1 MDFTEFDIEFLSQK
15 LAENPQSPLFAR
27 LADLYLET
35 EKGNEALQLCE
46 EGVKLFPDYY
56 AGFLVLGKVYLHF
69 KEYSKARTALT
80 RAQELSPFS
89 NTIKKFLNEIPDK
102 PDESTRVTDETYFSP
117 SSASFTPTGIAP
129 FESDEFQLPDT
140 SKTFAPPVS
149 DEPLPSLFDM
159 LPEEEQPKIEPEA
172 EQYSAPQV
180 SYTPEPISQYQ
191 YQEPEPEPVNIP
203 EAMQQIISQPISHS
217 QFPASFEEYF
227 EQQQNVPLDG
237 PVISLDDYLTM
248 KVSSNGGTKKDD
260 MFSPPP
266 AAQQNFDTASI
277 EHSVENYFV
286 PDAPQMETPS
296 IADQFSIPESTTDI
310 DMLAEKLQ
318 NVERIKPQE
327 HYEPPKPITQQEE
340 QTAYESDMVT
350 PTLAE
355 IYASQGEFGAA
366 IQAYEILQ
374 FSQPENSGKYQ
385 QRIRE
390 LQQKQLEKD
399 GLA

>member
-1 MDFTEFDIEFLSQK
+1 MF
-15 LAENPQSPLFAR
+15 
-27 LADLYLET
+27 
-35 EKGNEALQLCE
+35 
-46 EGVKLFPDYY
+46 
-56 AGFLVLGKVYLHF
+56 
-69 KEYSKARTALT
+69 
-80 RAQELSPFS
+80 
-89 NTIKKFLNEIPDK
+89 
-102 PDESTRVTDETYFSP
+102 
-117 SSASFTPTGIAP
+117 
-129 FESDEFQLPDT
+129 
-140 SKTFAPPVS
+140 
-149 DEPLPSLFDM
+149 
-159 LPEEEQPKIEPEA
+159 PEEEQPKIEPEA

-180 SYTPEPISQYQ
+180 SYSPEPISQYQ

-266 AAQQNFDTASI
+266 AVQQNFDTASI

-310 DMLAEKLQ
+310 DVLAEKLQ